1 MTSSAHYQNLTKI
14 NMEIMSLKEDLR
26 RVHTSNIKRQIE
38 NEISQKEL
46 RLRCLKAKHLASI
59 SPKNQPPQPLPEREK
74 ARLSK

>member
-1 MTSSAHYQNLTKI
+1 MNPSTHYQNLTKI

-26 RVHTSNIKRQIE
+26 RVHTSSIKRQIE

-46 RLRCLKAKHLASI
+46 RLRIFKAKHLDSI
-59 SPKNQPPQPLPEREK
+59 SGKTQPLQPIPEKEK